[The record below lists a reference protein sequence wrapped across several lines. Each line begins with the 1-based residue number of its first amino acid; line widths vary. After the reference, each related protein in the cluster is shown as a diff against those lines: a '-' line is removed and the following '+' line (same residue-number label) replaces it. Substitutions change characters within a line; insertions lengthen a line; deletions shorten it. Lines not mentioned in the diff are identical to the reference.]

1 MQRRSDK
8 SNTMSDKEYEKLGKL
23 LFSIGE
29 IGSKNKRELY
39 KVQFIK
45 GVMSGFGGVI
55 GATLIIAILLI
66 ILSVLNEIPFIGD
79 VAKNITNTIEN
90 R

>member
-1 MQRRSDK
+1 MAK
-8 SNTMSDKEYEKLGKL
+8 SSRTVLSDKEYEKLGKL

-29 IGSKNKRELY
+29 IGTKNKRELY

-45 GVMSGFGGVI
+45 GLIAGFGGVI
-55 GATLIIAILLI
+55 GATVVIGILLFM
-66 ILSVLNEIPFIGD
+66 LSVFKNIPLIGD
-79 VAKNITNTIEN
+79 VADNITNTIEN